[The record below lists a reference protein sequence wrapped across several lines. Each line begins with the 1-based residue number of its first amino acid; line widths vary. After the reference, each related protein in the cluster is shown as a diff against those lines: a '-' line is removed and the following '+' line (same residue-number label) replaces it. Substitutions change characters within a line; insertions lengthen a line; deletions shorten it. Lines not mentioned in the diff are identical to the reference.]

1 MQRKAQSLQMIHV
14 VKDFDHPP
22 AALQSQEVSDAIV
35 TLLTTGN
42 RNVMTSDLYRGK
54 TEQPD
59 GTVKYIVVEALMQ
72 LYHDK
77 CAYCECK
84 EFDPQVEHY
93 RPKNRVTSA
102 RGHTGYFWLA
112 FEWSNLVSTCFD
124 CNKIGKGKGNRFP
137 LIGGETN
144 RISLAPVLPDG
155 ALNPAQIRPY
165 LPPLSTERP
174 YLLHPEI
181 DQPEQFFSFNNK
193 GEIKGTDIEDRG
205 KKTIEICNLNRRNLK
220 YRRQKAL
227 DFYVTPIKDMLV
239 AFNSNAIDSEGLKA
253 LLKHTFN
260 RLRNWQSTSEE
271 FSLYG
276 QYTFG
281 HFNKIIVPLLP
292 KAYRKMIKEAFAL
305 FKAGQ
310 L

>member
-1 MQRKAQSLQMIHV
+1 MIRIA
-14 VKDFDHPP
+14 KDFDHPP
-22 AALQSQEVSDAIV
+22 AALQSQEVSDAIT
-35 TLLTTGN
+35 TLLTTNN
-42 RNVMTSDLYRGK
+42 RDVIKSDLYRGK
-54 TEQPD
+54 TILPD
-59 GTVKYIVVEALMQ
+59 GTVKYVVVEALMQ

-137 LIGGETN
+137 LIGGEVN
-144 RISLAPVLPDG
+144 RVSQAP
-155 ALNPAQIRPY
+155 ALNGNTLDPAQIRPDQ
-165 LPPLSTERP
+165 PPLSTERP

-193 GEIKGTDIEDRG
+193 GEIKGIDTDERG
-205 KKTIEICNLNRRNLK
+205 KMTIKICNLNRENLK

-227 DFYVTPIKDMLV
+227 DVYVNSIRDILLV
-239 AFNSNAIDSEGLKA
+239 FNSYVIDSEGLKA
-253 LLKHTFN
+253 FLKHTFN
-260 RLRNWQSTSEE
+260 RLKSWQSASEE

-276 QYTFG
+276 KYAYE
-281 HFNKIIVPLLP
+281 HFDKIIVPLLP
-292 KAYRKMIKEAFAL
+292 AAYRRTVKEAFRL
-305 FKAGQ
+305 FKNGQ

>member
-1 MQRKAQSLQMIHV
+1 MIRV
-14 VKDFDHPP
+14 VKNFDHPP
-22 AALQSQEVSDAIV
+22 ATLQSQEVSDAIA
-35 TLLTTGN
+35 TLLTTGD
-42 RNVMTSDLYRGK
+42 RNVIKSDLYRGK
-54 TEQPD
+54 TILPD

-93 RPKNRVTSA
+93 RPQNRVTSA
-102 RGHTGYFWLA
+102 GGHTGYFWLA

-144 RISLAPVLPDG
+144 RVSQAP
-155 ALNPAQIRPY
+155 ALNGNTLDPAQIRPDQ
-165 LPPLSTERP
+165 PPLSTERP

-181 DQPEQFFSFNNK
+181 DQPEQFFSFNSK

-227 DFYVTPIKDMLV
+227 DFFVTPIKDILL
-239 AFNSNAIDSEGLKA
+239 AFNSNDIDSEGLKA
-253 LLKHTFN
+253 LLRLFFN
-260 RLRNWQSTSEE
+260 RLRFWQSTSEE

-276 QYTFG
+276 LYTFE

-292 KAYRKMIKEAFAL
+292 SAYRKMVREAFLL
-305 FKAGQ
+305 FKNGQ